1 VVFTNAKKVNSHL
14 VGQNGLVNY
23 VSNDVRLCQSAI
35 PVGIYPRTSQA
46 KRDGAMSKLRSR
58 SQYPNQRDGLTK
70 KAPAELPL
78 PSNPAMGGSRSKW
91 PHRLR

>member
-23 VSNDVRLCQSAI
+23 VSNDLRLCQSAI

-70 KAPAELPL
+70 KAPADKYR
-78 PSNPAMGGSRSKW
+78 G
-91 PHRLR
+91 